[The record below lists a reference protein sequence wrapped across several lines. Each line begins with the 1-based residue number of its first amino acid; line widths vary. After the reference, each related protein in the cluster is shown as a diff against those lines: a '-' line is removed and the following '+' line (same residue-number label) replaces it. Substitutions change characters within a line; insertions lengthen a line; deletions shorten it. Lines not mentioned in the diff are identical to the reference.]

1 MRMPLLALIA
11 VIFLAVA
18 AAACQTEEDGPS
30 AAEPTGTAIGTV
42 AAGPT
47 GTPAW
52 VAPPGFEAEIYPAP
66 LPVAEGVNISPLSVG
81 CPNPAGLEKGREL
94 DLGTA
99 LEVLNTFLGTDGLD
113 AKRRVTDPAFWPL
126 LSPEGRSAPLAR
138 DWLEVH
144 PASASPYG
152 DLLANGCGKQTLE
165 LTSWVKVCPGPCKES
180 EVSSPA
186 LIGHVFLIAREGH
199 WLVWAVG

>member
-1 MRMPLLALIA
+1 MSILKFACGTAAIA
-11 VIFLAVA
+11 VLSLVI
-18 AAACQTEEDGPS
+18 
-30 AAEPTGTAIGTV
+30 GTACGGGETQ
-42 AAGPT
+42 PPS
-47 GTPAW
+47 TPW
-52 VAPPGFEAEIYPAP
+52 VAPPGFQAEIYPPP

-81 CPNPAGLEKGREL
+81 CPNPAGLERGREL

-99 LEVLNTFLGTDGLD
+99 LEVLNTLLRPDGLD

-126 LSPEGRSAPLAR
+126 LSSEGQGAPWPR

-180 EVSSPA
+180 EGTSPA
-186 LIGHVFLIAREGH
+186 RIGHLFLIRREGH
-199 WLVWAVG
+199 WLLWAAR